1 MSAERMFAP
10 TPSQYPEVLRQCC
23 HLCRTE
29 KALEKVLRRIPLQSD
44 LKEAPSSVAKEAA
57 RGTRIDKAPVQ
68 TQEAAGVSV

>member
-1 MSAERMFAP
+1 MSAARMFAP
-10 TPSQYPEVLRQCC
+10 TPSQYPERRQCC
-23 HLCRTE
+23 DLCRVE
-29 KALEKVLRRIPLQSD
+29 KALVKSFRSPWQSD